1 MTPETEKLLFFLEP
15 LEDGADLPDFFRAE
29 VLEVFEPL
37 QGEGEKFVLRFRLR
51 LRGGSE
57 KKDAMVPVRVLIK
70 PIPTASARSPQSVPL
85 PWRLR

>member
-51 LRGGSE
+51 LRGGSDE
-57 KKDAMVPVRVLIK
+57 KGRDGPGEGAYESRSP
-70 PIPTASARSPQSVPL
+70 PASA
-85 PWRLR
+85 